1 MKSLRFWSLAAVL
14 GVTVLAAVVWLAPV
28 AHGQTARTPRVVVA
42 TEPEIERKIV
52 EAQVAGPEGRRF
64 EMLLGDR
71 GSRIGVSI
79 RDLADADLKAG
90 KSGVVIDEVVAD
102 GPAASAGMKP
112 GDIVTSFD
120 GERVRSARQ
129 LARLVEETPAGRS
142 VKAEVLRD
150 SKPVA
155 LNVIPTVDERA
166 AALMRKFEGP
176 RDADRQA
183 FKWVMPEVPDIARE
197 FENENF
203 DVRIWA
209 RPGRLGVS
217 VQSLTP
223 ELAEYFGVKDGVL
236 VTAVTKDSAASKA
249 GMKAGDVIT
258 SVDGKP
264 VDDAGELRR
273 QLRSDEDQSTEVMLG
288 VTRDRKPLSLKVPLE
303 GRAKPEVKRPG
314 RTV

>member
-1 MKSLRFWSLAAVL
+1 MKSLRFWSLATLL
-14 GVTVLAAVVWLAPV
+14 GVTVLAAVAWLGPV
-28 AHGQTARTPRVVVA
+28 AHGQAARTPPVVV
-42 TEPEIERKIV
+42 TEPGVEKIV
-52 EAQVAGPEGRRF
+52 AAQVGGPEVRRF

-71 GSRIGVSI
+71 GSRIGLSI
-79 RDLADADLKAG
+79 RDLADADLAAG
-90 KSGVVIDEVVAD
+90 KSGVLVEDVRAD
-102 GPAASAGMKP
+102 SPAAAAGLKN

-129 LARLVEETPAGRS
+129 LARLVEETPSGRS

-150 SKPVA
+150 GKPVA
-155 LNVIPTVDERA
+155 LNVVPTVDDRSA
-166 AALMRKFEGP
+166 GLMRNFDTHRGG
-176 RDADRQA
+176 DHQA

-197 FENENF
+197 LGNESF
-203 DVRIWA
+203 DVSIWA

-223 ELAEYFGVKDGVL
+223 DLAQYFGVKDGVL

-249 GMKAGDVIT
+249 GIKAGDVIT

-273 QLRSDEDQSTEVMLG
+273 HLRADEDESMEVTLG
-288 VTRDRKPLSLKVPLE
+288 VTRDRKPLSLRVPLE
-303 GRAKPEVKRPG
+303 GRAKPQAKRPG
-314 RTV
+314 RAV

>member
-1 MKSLRFWSLAAVL
+1 MKN
-14 GVTVLAAVVWLAPV
+14 
-28 AHGQTARTPRVVVA
+28 
-42 TEPEIERKIV
+42 
-52 EAQVAGPEGRRF
+52 
-64 EMLLGDR
+64 
-71 GSRIGVSI
+71 
-79 RDLADADLKAG
+79 
-90 KSGVVIDEVVAD
+90 
-102 GPAASAGMKP
+102 

-142 VKAEVLRD
+142 VKAEVLRGGT
-150 SKPVA
+150 PVA
-155 LNVIPTVDERA
+155 LNVTPAADERA
-166 AALMRKFEGP
+166 AGLMRKLETT
-176 RDADRQA
+176 RDADKQA

-197 FENENF
+197 FGANENF

-273 QLRSDEDQSTEVMLG
+273 QLRPGEDQSTEVTLG

-303 GRAKPEVKRPG
+303 GRPKPQTNRPA
-314 RTV
+314 RPV